1 MCGICGIASSDAGAT
16 PETALLR
23 RMNDAIA
30 HRGPDDEGYHASPG
44 AGLAMRRLKI
54 IDLEGGHQPLYNE
67 DGTIGVVFNG
77 EIYDFDKVRDELIAA
92 GHTFQTRSDTE
103 VLVHLYEEKGEEL
116 VKHVHGMFAFALWDS
131 RRRKLILARDR
142 LGKKPLHYTVAA
154 GDLVFG
160 SELKSLL
167 LHPSVRRDVDPTSLA
182 RYLHYEYVPA
192 PDTIFRSI
200 RKLPPAGLA
209 VWHEGK
215 LTVGTYWDI
224 PRPIPGVPVPCEEEC
239 AEEIARITDRAVR
252 RRLVSD
258 VPLGIFLSGGIDSS
272 TVAYFA
278 AKAKSDIQTFNIR
291 FEDPS
296 FDESVWA
303 RMVAK
308 HLGTEHFEETLDAR
322 AMLEL
327 APRVAE
333 ILDEPLGD
341 ASILPTYL
349 LSRYTRRHVTV
360 ALGGDGGDEL
370 FAGYPTYQ
378 AHRLVSLYRLVP
390 ASLRRHVIERAV
402 SLLPV
407 NLSNISLDFKIR
419 KFVSGASLEMP
430 LRNSVWLGSFGPGE
444 LDVLAPGM
452 RAQVEDARLAHAAEA
467 AWTAGSAEDLLD
479 RVLYLDMKLYLQD
492 DILVKVDR
500 ATMAC
505 SLEARAPLLDTELV
519 EFVSRIPARL
529 KLKRMRTKNLLKA
542 AMRGKLPDEVL
553 DRPKKG
559 FGIPV
564 AQWAKNELRP
574 LFEEKLSVAR
584 VQADGYFDAAVV
596 QRILREHLEGKAD
609 HRKKLWTLLVFQ
621 LWHDKWAKA

>member
-1 MCGICGIASSDAGAT
+1 MCGICGVGLARPDAT

-30 HRGPDDEGYHASPG
+30 HRGPDDEGYHTSPG
-44 AGLAMRRLKI
+44 VGLAMRRLKI
-54 IDLEGGHQPLYNE
+54 IDLEGGHQPIYNE
-67 DGTIGVVFNG
+67 DGTIAVVFNG
-77 EIYDFDKVRDELIAA
+77 EIYDFDRARDRLLAA
-92 GHTFQTRSDTE
+92 GHQFRTHSDTE
-103 VLVHLYEEKGEEL
+103 VLVHLYEEVGDAVPE
-116 VKHVHGMFAFALWDS
+116 HVHGMFAFAIWDAP
-131 RRRKLILARDR
+131 RKRLLIARDR
-142 LGKKPLHYTVAA
+142 LGKKPLHYTLAG

-160 SELKSLL
+160 SELKCLL
-167 LHPSVRRDVDPTSLA
+167 AHPGVTRRIDPTSLA
-182 RYLHYEYVPA
+182 RYLHYEFVPS
-192 PDTIFRSI
+192 PDTIFAGVH
-200 RKLPPAGLA
+200 KLPPAGLA
-209 VWHEGK
+209 VWQDGK
-215 LTVGTYWDI
+215 LTIRTYWDI
-224 PRPIPGVPVPCEEEC
+224 PRPVPGAPVPDEEEC
-239 AEEIARITDRAVR
+239 AREVARITDAAVR

-278 AKAKSDIQTFNIR
+278 AQAKSDIQTFNIR
-291 FEDPS
+291 FEEKS

-303 RMVAK
+303 RRVAEQ
-308 HLGTEHFEETLDAR
+308 LGTRHFEETLNPE

-349 LSRYTRRHVTV
+349 LARYTRRHVTV

-378 AHRLVSLYRLVP
+378 AQRLVSLYRLLP
-390 ASLRRHVIERAV
+390 AVLRKNVIERAV
-402 SLLPV
+402 GLLPV
-407 NLSNISLDFKIR
+407 STENISLDFKVR
-419 KFVSGASLEMP
+419 RFVAGAGLEMP
-430 LRNSVWLGSFGPGE
+430 LRNSVWLGSFAPEE
-444 LDVLAPGM
+444 LDVLAPDV
-452 RAQVEDARLAHAAEA
+452 RASVDWPRLASSAEA
-467 AWTAGSAEDLLD
+467 AWEAGKAEDPLD
-479 RVLYLDMKLYLQD
+479 RALYLDMKLYLQD

-519 EFVSRIPARL
+519 EFVSRLPARL
-529 KLKRMRTKNLLKA
+529 KLKRLRTKNLLKA
-542 AMRGKLPDEVL
+542 AMRGKLPDDVL

-564 AQWAKNELRP
+564 AQWAKRELRP
-574 LFEEKLSVAR
+574 LFEEQLSAAR
-584 VQADGYFDAAVV
+584 IRAGGYFDDSVV
-596 QRILREHLEGKAD
+596 SRLLREHLDGRAD

-621 LWHDKWAKA
+621 LWHERWTRA